1 MDQGQFTSVSLP
13 NNRHWATRVG
23 IGLKNHDGGFIS
35 CHQAVHQVRCGEKK
49 YAMTT
54 SPSSVRFRLSVMMFL
69 QFFLWGAWFVTLGA
83 CLDANGM
90 ASIIG
95 AAYGSAPIAAIIAP
109 LFLGLVADRFFPSE
123 KVMGVLLL
131 VGGVALLAVPSFI
144 TKGDA
149 STVKTLFLAHML
161 CFMPT
166 LGLGNSVAFSNIS
179 DQSKFPALRVWG
191 TIGWIAAGLLI
202 GFLGWS
208 ASLHIFTLAGGC
220 SLVLGAFSF
229 SLPTTPP
236 PAKGQPISL
245 GTIFMLDAFKLLK
258 KPAFLVFIIC
268 STLICIPLAYYYSTT
283 SIFLSDMGFRQP
295 ASSMAVG
302 QMSEI
307 VFMLLIPFFFRRL
320 GVKWM
325 ILLGMACWV
334 LRYVLFALGAPDQVV
349 WMLFLAVGLHGIC
362 YDFFFVTGFI
372 YADKAAPATVRNQV
386 QSMLV
391 FFTQGIG
398 MFFGY
403 QIAAAKMTAQVA
415 GHAGLATAIK
425 DASTVQSLSFGQ
437 QLVQMFSVGLPKVN
451 PTLLQTASAQWKTFW
466 LLPAGMAA
474 VIAVIFLIFFWD
486 RTADE

>member
-1 MDQGQFTSVSLP
+1 MTHAPSASISV
-13 NNRHWATRVG
+13 
-23 IGLKNHDGGFIS
+23 
-35 CHQAVHQVRCGEKK
+35 
-49 YAMTT
+49 
-54 SPSSVRFRLSVMMFL
+54 RLSVMMFL

-83 CLDANGM
+83 CLDANGL

-95 AAYGSAPIAAIIAP
+95 AAYGSAPIAAIFAP

-131 VGGVALLAVPSFI
+131 IGGAAMLAVPSFAA
-144 TKGDA
+144 KGDA
-149 STVKTLFLAHML
+149 GVVKQLFLIHML
-161 CFMPT
+161 CYMPT
-166 LGLGNSVAFSNIS
+166 LGLGNTIAFSNIS

-191 TIGWIAAGLLI
+191 TIGWIVAGLLI

-208 ASLHIFTLAGGC
+208 SSLHIFTLAGAC
-220 SLVLGAFSF
+220 SLLLGVFSF
-229 SLPTTPP
+229 FLPTTPP
-236 PAKGQPISL
+236 PAKGQPLRLS
-245 GTIFMLDAFKLLK
+245 TIFMLDAFKLLK

-307 VFMLLIPFFFRRL
+307 IFMLLIPVFFRKL

-325 ILLGMACWV
+325 ILLGMLGWV

-349 WMLFLAVGLHGIC
+349 WMLFLAIALHGIC
-362 YDFFFVTGFI
+362 YDFFFVTGYI
-372 YADKAAPATVRNQV
+372 YADKAAPVTMRNQV

-398 MFFGY
+398 MYFGY
-403 QIAAAKMTAQVA
+403 QIADAKMTAQVA

-425 DASTVQSLSFGQ
+425 DATTPQILSFGQ
-437 QLVQMFSVGLPKVN
+437 QLGQMFSVGLPKVN
-451 PTLLQTASAQWKTFW
+451 PNLLQSASSQWKTFW
-466 LLPAGMAA
+466 LLPAGMAGA
-474 VIAVIFLIFFWD
+474 IALVFFLCFWD
-486 RTADE
+486 RKADNQ

>member
-1 MDQGQFTSVSLP
+1 M
-13 NNRHWATRVG
+13 TRTA
-23 IGLKNHDGGFIS
+23 S
-35 CHQAVHQVRCGEKK
+35 
-49 YAMTT
+49 
-54 SPSSVRFRLSVMMFL
+54 SSVTFRLSVMMFL

-83 CLDANGM
+83 CLDANGL
-90 ASIIG
+90 ATIIG

-131 VGGVALLAVPSFI
+131 VGGAAMLAVPGFAA
-144 TKGDA
+144 KGDA
-149 STVKTLFLAHML
+149 MMVKNLFLVHML
-161 CFMPT
+161 CYMPT
-166 LGLGNSVAFSNIS
+166 LGLGNTIAFSNIS

-191 TIGWIAAGLLI
+191 TIGWIAAGLLV

-208 ASLHIFTLAGGC
+208 SSLQIFTLAGAC
-220 SLVLGAFSF
+220 SLLLGVFAFF
-229 SLPTTPP
+229 LPSTPP
-236 PAKGQPISL
+236 PAKGQPLSL
-245 GTIFMLDAFKLLK
+245 SSLLMLDAFKLLK
-258 KPAFLVFIIC
+258 KPSFLVFIIC
-268 STLICIPLAYYYSTT
+268 STLICVPLAYYFSTT

-307 VFMLLIPFFFRRL
+307 IFMLLIPVFFRKL

-325 ILLGMACWV
+325 ILLGMLAWV
-334 LRYVLFALGAPDQVV
+334 LRYTLFALGAPDQVV
-349 WMLFLAVGLHGIC
+349 WMLFLAIALHGIC

-398 MFFGY
+398 MYFGY
-403 QIAAAKMTAQVA
+403 QIADAKMTAQVG
-415 GHAGLATAIK
+415 GHAALATAIK
-425 DASTVQSLSFGQ
+425 EATIPQTLSFGQ
-437 QLVQMFSVGLPKVN
+437 QLGQMFSVGLPKVN
-451 PTLLQTASAQWKTFW
+451 PNLLQTASTQWKTFW

-474 VIAVIFLIFFWD
+474 VVALIFFILFWD
-486 RTADE
+486 KSADGGDSKH